1 MVLYKIRMWEQA
13 KTMDLDK
20 LKRDMFNDP
29 QLMYLNSMA
38 PEELAEHLVEV
49 HLAMMRGEYG
59 IFGYLYR
66 QQTLKLRE
74 R

>member
-38 PEELAEHLVEV
+38 PEELAEHLESD
-49 HLAMMRGEYG
+49 
-59 IFGYLYR
+59 IDIKPI
-66 QQTLKLRE
+66 LKLRE